1 MATIDLTDWK
11 YENNLFKNEI
21 KPRRTNFFIS
31 NVNENDLYLLVLS
44 SKRKHGDCG
53 RHGNLD
59 VVLDVAVVSEQT
71 QKKLDQNDKADPEK
85 QPALEEND
93 LKPADGETQHA
104 ELKIISRLKPTKLI
118 HREEFHTFLMMCNE
132 ASVLISLFQTHCV
145 HMSVSSIS
153 SCTFL
158 RGER

>member
-11 YENNLFKNEI
+11 YENNLFKNKI

-31 NVNENDLYLLVLS
+31 NENDLYLLVFKYCLCS
-44 SKRKHGDCG
+44 SVNMETVVAMETMKCG
-53 RHGNLD
+53 
-59 VVLDVAVVSEQT
+59 VDVAVVSEQT

-104 ELKIISRLKPTKLI
+104 ELKIISQLKLTKLI
-118 HREEFHTFLMMCNE
+118 HRESFIPF
-132 ASVLISLFQTHCV
+132 
-145 HMSVSSIS
+145 
-153 SCTFL
+153 
-158 RGER
+158 